1 MKKWLR
7 RFIRSNFPDDTV
19 VITIAPSSKALKKMS
34 FIYGLIE
41 AFIDKNSDLD
51 IKDSS
56 GMLECYKAIPEQKC
70 IPRYQRREST
80 HRNLIRISSS
90 VSRLN

>member
-56 GMLECYKAIPEQKC
+56 GM
-70 IPRYQRREST
+70 
-80 HRNLIRISSS
+80 
-90 VSRLN
+90 